1 LNFWQKSKIK
11 DQRSKRKSQI
21 RNPQSEITK
30 MPVTKLYLVRH
41 GQSAGNAEGRF
52 GGHSPTPLSEL
63 GIQQAEL
70 TAKTLAREHINA
82 IYSSDLLR
90 AVQTAQP
97 LAELLNL
104 PIIKTTAFRERNIGV
119 LEGLTFDESKA
130 EFPKDYYALV
140 NRNIHHVIT
149 KGESYRH
156 LLRRTTGE
164 LREIL
169 YVHQGE
175 RIVIFS
181 HTGVICF
188 LTLHLMGAIN
198 RYTKQT
204 PWLVTS
210 NCGIN
215 RFEIR
220 GRRNV
225 RVLALNDTRHLLQIT
240 GNDAFAAL

>member
-1 LNFWQKSKIK
+1 
-11 DQRSKRKSQI
+11 
-21 RNPQSEITK
+21 

-52 GGHSPTPLSEL
+52 GGHSATPLSEL
-63 GIQQAEL
+63 GLQQAEM
-70 TAKTLAREHINA
+70 TASTLAREKIDA
-82 IYSSDLLR
+82 IYTSDLFR
-90 AVQTAQP
+90 AVQTAEP
-97 LAELLNL
+97 LSRLLDL
-104 PIIKTTAFRERNIGV
+104 PIVKTSAFRERHVGV
-119 LEGLTFDESKA
+119 LEGLTFDESK
-130 EFPKDYYALV
+130 ESFPQDYYALV

-156 LLRRTTGE
+156 LLRRATGE

-169 YVHQGE
+169 RVHQGE
-175 RIVIFS
+175 RIAIFS
-181 HTGVICF
+181 HTGTICF
-188 LTLHLMGAIN
+188 LTLHLLGAIN

-220 GRRNV
+220 GRSNV
-225 RVLALNDTRHLLQIT
+225 RVLAINDTRHLVQTT
-240 GNDAFAAL
+240 GNDSFAAL